1 MNRAAPDSLD
11 MRLPLPGP
19 DATDALGRALA
30 AQLRAGD
37 TLLLSGP
44 IGAGKSHL
52 ARAIIL
58 SLMDRTGTPRED
70 VPSPTYTLVQTYDLG
85 GEEVWHA
92 DLYRLSGPDEIWELG
107 LDAAFDSAICLVEWP
122 DRLGQ
127 AAPGNALRIELA
139 ADPETDGR
147 LAGLKASSPRWDA
160 LRGELAEIGAPN

>member
-1 MNRAAPDSLD
+1 MNRTAPDRLD
-11 MRLPLPGP
+11 MRLTLPGP

-30 AQLRAGD
+30 GGLRAGD

-58 SLMDRTGTPRED
+58 AMMDRTGTPRED
-70 VPSPTYTLVQTYDLG
+70 VPSPTYTLVQTYELDG
-85 GEEVWHA
+85 VEVWHA

-122 DRLGQ
+122 DRLAQ
-127 AAPGNALRIELA
+127 AAPEAALRIDLA

-147 LAGLKASSPRWDA
+147 MARLTATSPRWDA
-160 LRGELAEIGAPN
+160 LRNDLSATGAPT